1 MQKISVIN
9 GPKLNMLGKR
19 EPEIYGS
26 QTLADIEGMCQKEA
40 ADIGFAVDFWQ
51 SNDEGAIVTYIQNLL
66 QSDTAALIIN
76 AAAYTHTSIAIADAL
91 SMLDF
96 PVLEVHLSNIYER
109 ESFRHHSYI
118 SPIAKGIIC
127 GYGAN
132 GYVLALH
139 AAKNL
144 LEKKS

>member
-9 GPKLNMLGKR
+9 GPNLNMLGKR

-26 QTLADIEGMCQKEA
+26 QTLADIEEMCQGEA
-40 ADIGFAVDFWQ
+40 ASIGFAVDFWQ

-96 PVLEVHLSNIYER
+96 PVFEVHLSNIYER